1 MWTSIWSPVIG
12 SDISFRHCYFIAI
25 NLKVEREKLRRDQL
39 RYHGGLKAL
48 TGSTMLKGM
57 NALEPNY
64 SNVKTPYLLI
74 LGSDDK
80 LCYIDGS
87 KVDLLSNNLMITLF
101 LLFKGVLQVVG

>member
-1 MWTSIWSPVIG
+1 
-12 SDISFRHCYFIAI
+12 
-25 NLKVEREKLRRDQL
+25 
-39 RYHGGLKAL
+39 
-48 TGSTMLKGM
+48 MLKGM

-101 LLFKGVLQVVG
+101 LSFKGVSQVVG

>member
-1 MWTSIWSPVIG
+1 MT
-12 SDISFRHCYFIAI
+12 I
-25 NLKVEREKLRRDQL
+25 NLKFEREKLRADQL

-48 TGSTMLKGM
+48 TGNTMLEGM
-57 NALEPNY
+57 NSLEPNY

-87 KVDLLSNNLMITLF
+87 KVDLMFNTFDDKFPVPLI
-101 LLFKGVLQVVG
+101 